1 MMPPRSVSGRS
12 FTPAVRERPG
22 HRAAAAAMAAA
33 GNASAASCWAWAL
46 PAPDM
51 AAAGGGGG
59 SSGRLSGGQVCPSRL
74 GGPRTLLQVTVTMSE
89 AGTTQAW
96 SAELRH
102 LACARHAGCCVAAA
116 RNAFAAPDGRLSL
129 SYQHVIRL
137 ENFNTCVSGERTHSQ
152 RTRQLGWITHASR
165 PSAPTHV
172 YSKLWG
178 HAASRQLV
186 NHYRCSKATRR
197 SFKQGLSRNFASV
210 SNRIQLCLGFAAA
223 AGRLGVAPSRKWRV
237 RGWGRLLLPGWL
249 GHHCKA
255 EGGLDGVEMDGRGGV

>member
-1 MMPPRSVSGRS
+1 MMPPRSASGRS

-22 HRAAAAAMAAA
+22 DRAAAAAKATA

-102 LACARHAGCCVAAA
+102 LACACHAGCCVAAA

-137 ENFNTCVSGERTHSQ
+137 ENFNTCVSGEHRHTQPKNKTARLDHARLQTQCSYSCLLQ
-152 RTRQLGWITHASR
+152 ALGACRQPPACKPL
-165 PSAPTHV
+165 P
-172 YSKLWG
+172 LQQG
-178 HAASRQLV
+178 HAPIIQAGPQP
-186 NHYRCSKATRR
+186 
-197 SFKQGLSRNFASV
+197 
-210 SNRIQLCLGFAAA
+210 QLCLGFKPHSA
-223 AGRLGVAPSRKWRV
+223 LPRV
-237 RGWGRLLLPGWL
+237 RCCRRPPWRRPQPKVAGWRWGTAAPPGL
-249 GHHCKA
+249 A
-255 EGGLDGVEMDGRGGV
+255 RAPLQSRGWVGWR